1 MLVGGWGS
9 INLYHSVWEPPIM
22 CVAWKISPSLGCYV
36 DNESM
41 PLKILFISIS
51 KPSSGTST
59 NPCFPLRRAYLFTF
73 MLSHHPSYKKAPA
86 REHTVICIH
95 YYWFILG
102 MTWLDLFYHELQCLV
117 SPWSLKVLCIYVL
130 RSQKGLAR
138 YHLVISYY
146 DCFEKV
152 LSSEIYYYGSLVHY
166 AIDMSKLET
175 YALLWMWLVIIFAE
189 NLNAGFTY
197 LQQQE
202 QTEFVKVFLYHF
214 QFVNW
219 IAWGQAKV

>member
-1 MLVGGWGS
+1 MLTMKVCRSKYYLSLFQNRALAPLQIPASLCEGPIYLLLCWVITLLLKS
-9 INLYHSVWEPPIM
+9 TNWRAQLSFAFITINLYWVW
-22 CVAWKISPSLGCYV
+22 L
-36 DNESM
+36 
-41 PLKILFISIS
+41 
-51 KPSSGTST
+51 
-59 NPCFPLRRAYLFTF
+59 
-73 MLSHHPSYKKAPA
+73 
-86 REHTVICIH
+86 
-95 YYWFILG
+95 
-102 MTWLDLFYHELQCLV
+102 WLDLFYHELQCLV

-152 LSSEIYYYGSLVHY
+152 LSSEIYYYGSLVDY
-166 AIDMSKLET
+166 VIDMSNHET
-175 YALLWMWLVIIFAE
+175 WELLQMWLVIIFAE

-214 QFVNW
+214 QFINW